1 MLERSLDMAI
11 DVPIGV
17 LFFTALVAATSA
29 AVVVFLRAKDA
40 AAREYA
46 VAREREAVLKI
57 VRAEMAAVGRA
68 LVRYTIDL
76 HLVHDLPVPDHV
88 WTARNLALVDDTD
101 GDANNA
107 PTNTPNSD
115 TAPVREDATNDED
128 VNHYADANS
137 NTNSNANANANA
149 NDAATD
155 NEDDADDGNDGN
167 DSDIGDEGGDT
178 TVEYSMPEST
188 ASERY
193 HREIMI
199 EEYAEERREY
209 AYGDGADWFDAM
221 MRMRQADY

>member
-1 MLERSLDMAI
+1 MAI

-17 LFFTALVAATSA
+17 LIFTSLVAATSA
-29 AVVVFLRAKDA
+29 AVIVFLRSKDA
-40 AAREYA
+40 AAREHA

-88 WTARNLALVDDTD
+88 WTAQNAPADATAD

-107 PTNTPNSD
+107 PTD
-115 TAPVREDATNDED
+115 AP
-128 VNHYADANS
+128 NS
-137 NTNSNANANANA
+137 NTNTT
-149 NDAATD
+149 AAD
-155 NEDDADDGNDGN
+155 NEDDADGGNDGN
-167 DSDIGDEGGDT
+167 DSDIVDEDGDA

-188 ASERY
+188 ASDRY

-199 EEYAEERREY
+199 EEYAEEQREY
-209 AYGDGADWFDAM
+209 QYGDGTDWFDAM